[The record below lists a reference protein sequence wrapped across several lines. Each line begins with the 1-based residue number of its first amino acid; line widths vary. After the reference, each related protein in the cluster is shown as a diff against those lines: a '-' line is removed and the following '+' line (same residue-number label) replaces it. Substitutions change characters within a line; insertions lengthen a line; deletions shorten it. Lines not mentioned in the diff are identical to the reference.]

1 MGSHPG
7 KWLRSSAQRINPV
20 DWNACINKTMIP
32 LYIPASGTD
41 NFDAKN
47 VNDHV
52 YQDLKLLEEYE
63 DELKRQAAHSQFSDY
78 YLNVESENK

>member
-1 MGSHPG
+1 
-7 KWLRSSAQRINPV
+7 
-20 DWNACINKTMIP
+20 MIP

-63 DELKRQAAHSQFSDY
+63 DELKR
-78 YLNVESENK
+78 